1 MSGAGP
7 TSTARAG
14 TVVRRLIL
22 LGILFALVAIG
33 ATGVSGLLERVLGA
47 GRSLAGGDTGLALS
61 LAFALIGVPL
71 AGLLWWWQRRLLARD
86 DERASLLWA
95 LYVALMYL
103 TALITATAALASTAS
118 DAVDGEFR
126 PGPLATAVVWAFVWV
141 WHRWMWRSPR
151 TAPTRLHLLPIDLA
165 AVYGLAV
172 GAAAMITALAAL
184 IAEAL
189 TTVTMSMIGS
199 RHWAIAVL
207 QALIWLAIGAL
218 VWWWHWVRDR
228 AKDDASMFGNV
239 LLAILLGAAAATTV
253 IGVGTV
259 LHIVLRV
266 LFTGEPPVQA
276 LASLDTAIASALVGG
291 LVWVHL
297 GGVLAGR
304 APAARRA
311 GRLVVSAIGLVFAA
325 SGFGVIV
332 NALLASLT
340 AVLVDDD
347 PRILLYG
354 GVSALVVGGPVWWL
368 AWRPQRPID
377 ADEAASPARR
387 VYLVAVFGAS
397 AIVGLVT
404 VLLIGYRVFEFLLA
418 PADRGLVEHIRVPL
432 GLLSAAALVFGYH
445 FAIWRRDRALAPA
458 AARTQLIGRIVL
470 VAPGDPAEL
479 AAALRGATGAPVTVW
494 RTAEPGAVPELSVF
508 LEALGDVS
516 APRVLVIAS
525 EEHVEAIA
533 LAE

>member
-1 MSGAGP
+1 MSGGGP
-7 TSTARAG
+7 GSAARAG
-14 TVVRRLIL
+14 TVVRRLLL

-95 LYVALMYL
+95 LYVTVMYL
-103 TALITATAALASTAS
+103 TALITATAALASSAS

-126 PGPLATAVVWAFVWV
+126 PEALATAVVWAAVWF

-151 TAPTRLHLLPIDLA
+151 TAPTRLILLPIDLA
-165 AVYGLAV
+165 AVYGLV
-172 GAAAMITALAAL
+172 VAASAMITALAVL
-184 IAEAL
+184 VSEAM
-189 TTVTMSMIGS
+189 TTTASMIS
-199 RHWAIAVL
+199 SQHWVTSLL
-207 QALIWLAIGAL
+207 QALIWLTLGAL
-218 VWWWHWVRDR
+218 VWWWHWVREGAR
-228 AKDDASMFGNV
+228 DDSSAFGNV
-239 LLAILLGAAAATTV
+239 LLALLIGAAAATTLL
-253 IGVGTV
+253 GVGMM
-259 LHIVLRV
+259 LHSVLRV
-266 LFTGEPPVQA
+266 LFTGEPPVEA
-276 LASLDTAIASALVGG
+276 LASLDTAIAAALVGG

-304 APAARRA
+304 PPVARRA
-311 GRLVVSAIGLVFAA
+311 GRLTLSAIGLIFAA

-332 NALLASLT
+332 NALLASLA

-354 GVSALVVGGPVWWL
+354 GIAALVVGGPLWWL
-368 AWRPQRPID
+368 AWRPQRPVD

-404 VLLIGYRVFEFLLA
+404 GLVIGFRIFEFLLA
-418 PADRGLVEHIRVPL
+418 APGGGLIGHIRAPL

-458 AARTQLIGRIVL
+458 AIRTQQIGRIVL
-470 VAPGDPAEL
+470 VAPGEASEL
-479 AAALRGATGAPVTVW
+479 AAALRAATGAPVTLW
-494 RTAEPGAVPELSVF
+494 RVVEQGVVPEAPAV
-508 LEALGDVS
+508 LEALRGTS
-516 APRVLVIAS
+516 APRVLVIVS
-525 EEHVEAIA
+525 GERVEAIA